1 MLFFKKNHFIKFL
14 FTLIILSGCQTQDP
28 IKSHG
33 IIFLENRA
41 NKLVINQT
49 NKNDVIKIIGY
60 PHIKDD
66 RDQNSWIYLERVL
79 TKGKYHELGRH
90 KLKENNVLY
99 LTFDKFGILQ
109 NKKIFTKNDMKKIKF
124 SKKITE
130 NDLSKKSFVQ
140 SFLESVKQKMY
151 SNRGKEF

>member
-1 MLFFKKNHFIKFL
+1 MFFFKKCHFIKIL
-14 FTLIILSGCQTQDP
+14 LTLTILSGCQTQEP

-33 IIFLENRA
+33 IIFLENRSK
-41 NKLVINQT
+41 KLVVNQT

-60 PHIKDD
+60 PQIEDD
-66 RDQNSWIYLERVL
+66 NDQNSWIYLERVL
-79 TKGKYHELGRH
+79 TKGKYFDLGKH

-99 LTFDKFGILQ
+99 LSFDKFGILQ
-109 NKKIFTKNDMKKIKF
+109 NKKIFSKNDMKKIKF
-124 SKKITE
+124 SEKITE
-130 NDLSKKSFVQ
+130 NDLSKKSFIQ